1 MTQLQSMAF
10 LSETEIL
17 LLADAYHLFLPYSI
31 PPKVEH
37 LGTSPPSLGTGLCF
51 QFSALT
57 SDSLWLLGAMQGSLW
72 LRGCAD
78 PSFGHSL
85 RTAEARLLS
94 CTAQ

>member
-1 MTQLQSMAF
+1 MAF

-17 LLADAYHLFLPYSI
+17 LLADAYHLFLPYRI
-31 PPKVEH
+31 PPKVENS
-37 LGTSPPSLGTGLCF
+37 GTSPPPHLGTRFCF

-57 SDSLWLLGAMQGSLW
+57 SDSPWLLGARQGSRW
-72 LRGCAD
+72 LRGCAG

-85 RTAEARLLS
+85 RIAGARLLS